1 MSTRSRRSATRTTSL
16 VEDTANATAFTAT
29 NLANYRAVVFLDNKG
44 DLLNA
49 AQETALQSYI
59 QGGGGFV
66 GIGGAAEA
74 ETANTFITGLIG
86 ARPDAASPTTASVA
100 GRRRRRPRASRDA

>member
-1 MSTRSRRSATRTTSL
+1 MRSTRTLPSNA
-16 VEDTANATAFTAT
+16 ATAFTAA

-49 AQETALQSYI
+49 AQESALQAYI

-66 GIGGAAEA
+66 GIGGAA
-74 ETANTFITGLIG
+74 
-86 ARPDAASPTTASVA
+86 
-100 GRRRRRPRASRDA
+100 